1 MGTAN
6 KQKRKAD
13 DIVVPDISEDAA
25 ERKRV
30 LNVLAQRRYRQ
41 RKREHVAK
49 LEAKAKKSREN
60 VSESTGDFS
69 SPASASGSGPSQ
81 DLESTGSPI
90 VVGEQVPTPPE
101 VDYEIPPT
109 LDSGIL
115 SFEGSISNSFDNPIQ
130 IGLESNLFG
139 LDNIPEFAFN
149 TPPSL
154 SGMGT
159 ETPPPDMPS
168 PPSDFQFM
176 PSLPTSPS
184 LSTLSFQFLANQPH
198 GETQQLSSALQSYQS
213 SNFTFP
219 DDKILDVPPLT
230 LLRAMLAIATRL
242 NLTDYIWNMAG
253 ISPFY
258 TGPTGLDDIGV
269 QPRLPSNMA
278 DIPKNFH
285 PTPTQ
290 RMVPHHAFLDLLPWP
305 SARDKLIQ
313 VFSLPVQLR
322 PPSAA
327 DPMGLLGLV
336 YDMEDAGEGLR
347 VSGPD
352 PFSPEMW
359 EVGQLVFQR
368 WWWAFEGSIVEGS
381 NRLRGA
387 RGEQGLVLGVVP

>member
-1 MGTAN
+1 MAAN
-6 KQKRKAD
+6 RHKRKAD

-41 RKREHVAK
+41 RKKEHMAQ
-49 LEAKAKKSREN
+49 LEAKAKKSREKTP
-60 VSESTGDFS
+60 ESTEPVP
-69 SPASASGSGPSQ
+69 SPGSRSLR
-81 DLESTGSPI
+81 DLDSTSPP

-101 VDYEIPPT
+101 VDYEISQTFDNGLLP
-109 LDSGIL
+109 
-115 SFEGSISNSFDNPIQ
+115 FEGGIANSFDNPVQ
-130 IGLESNLFG
+130 IGGEPDLFG
-139 LDNIPEFAFN
+139 LDNIPEFTFD
-149 TPPSL
+149 TTPSL
-154 SGMGT
+154 STIGT
-159 ETPPPDMPS
+159 VTPPPDLPELPAELQLMS
-168 PPSDFQFM
+168 AS
-176 PSLPTSPS
+176 PTSPS
-184 LSTLSFQFLANQPH
+184 HSALSLQFLANHPH
-198 GETQQLSSALQSYQS
+198 GETQPLSSALQSYQS

-230 LLRAMLAIATRL
+230 LLRAMLTIATRL

-258 TGPTGLDDIGV
+258 TGPTGINSNAA
-269 QPRLPSNMA
+269 QPQLPSNMA
-278 DIPKNFH
+278 DLPKNFH

-368 WWWAFEGSIVEGS
+368 WWWAFEGSIVERS
-381 NRLRGA
+381 NRLRVE
-387 RGEQGLVLGVVP
+387 RGQQGLVLGAVP